1 MSISLKKKI
10 ISFESHVS
18 KLFNSAKIRAPV
30 HLHNGN
36 EEILIKIFKKIKE
49 NDWIFCSWRSHYQC
63 LSKVCQKKIFLRR

>member
-36 EEILIKIFKKIKE
+36 EEILIKIFKKIK
-49 NDWIFCSWRSHYQC
+49 
-63 LSKVCQKKIFLRR
+63 KKMIGFFVVGDHIITVS